1 MLAWDPTGHL
11 SFLQTV
17 LTGNGADL
25 LWDSIKKII
34 WRLNTAR
41 HETELWRQISV
52 AVNCCNNG
60 VLMVLH
66 HITHIPVSAISS
78 PFNGDI
84 KTSWNTELQFLWA
97 ITWGQC
103 QTTACKMYRL
113 SRRALNIKER
123 GREFLSTVWIFIVLT
138 CIFASLSVQL
148 RLIHSWNPQGG
159 KRDDH
164 NSNAYVLLIIFI
176 WFGLLLQQSAGCS
189 VIAELFRW
197 EACGDFSSDR
207 YKLLSSTPGARWQQ
221 SRKIHTDARIG

>member
-1 MLAWDPTGHL
+1 METLRRLETLNCSFYEL
-11 SFLQTV
+11 SHGGNVKLQRV
-17 LTGNGADL
+17 KCIGCLEEH
-25 LWDSIKKII
+25 WI
-34 WRLNTAR
+34 LNR
-41 HETELWRQISV
+41 E
-52 AVNCCNNG
+52 
-60 VLMVLH
+60 
-66 HITHIPVSAISS
+66 
-78 PFNGDI
+78 
-84 KTSWNTELQFLWA
+84 
-97 ITWGQC
+97 
-103 QTTACKMYRL
+103 
-113 SRRALNIKER
+113 
-123 GREFLSTVWIFIVLT
+123 REFLSTVWIFIVLT